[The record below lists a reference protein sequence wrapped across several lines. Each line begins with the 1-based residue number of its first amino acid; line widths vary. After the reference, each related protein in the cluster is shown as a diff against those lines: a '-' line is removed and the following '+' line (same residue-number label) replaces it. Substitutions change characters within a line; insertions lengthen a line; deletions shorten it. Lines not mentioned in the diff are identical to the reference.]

1 MADISPGQFPTNPS
15 FESVNFRIVTPTIVS
30 ETNSGKLRRVGYGHS
45 YYTFDVKYPYLTYNQ
60 AGTVNSFVATA
71 QGPLFSFEIVLPE
84 VSYSDAPD
92 AVTANATITTSGNL
106 TYGAKTMTVSNC
118 GANKTV
124 MQPGD
129 YFKFANHS
137 KVYMCTTTVTSNG
150 SGVANVTF
158 SGSLVTNVP
167 SGTRMTITAVP
178 FTVVLAEQTQEYMVS
193 TRGIT
198 NLTLSMREVW

>member
-15 FESVNFRIVTPTIVS
+15 FESVNFRINTPTITT
-30 ETNSGKLRRVGYGHS
+30 ETNSGKLRRVGLGHS
-45 YYTFDVKYPYLTYNQ
+45 FYSFDVVYPFLTYSQ
-60 AGTVNSFVATA
+60 SGTVNAFVAVA

-84 VSYSDAPD
+84 ISYSDAPD
-92 AVTANATITTSGNL
+92 AATANATITTSGNI
-106 TYGAKTMTVSNC
+106 TYGVKTVTVSNC

-137 KVYMCTTTVTSNG
+137 KVYMATTTVTSNG

-158 SGSLVTNVP
+158 SGAAVSAVP
-167 SGTRMTITAVP
+167 TGTRMTITAVP
-178 FTVVLAEQTQEYMVS
+178 FTVVLAETQQEYQVS
-193 TRGIT
+193 SRGIT